1 MRIHKEGYKI
11 LRNQFIIF
19 LLLNYITYWNSEI
32 IFNVLVLPTTI
43 IIFLLSIYF
52 FRDPNRENQL
62 LDDYIYS
69 PCDGKIVS
77 MTEEKTEYFNDK
89 RIRIS
94 IFMSP
99 LNIHSQLYPM
109 DGKIKYSKYHPGKY
123 FVAWHP
129 KSSLLN
135 ERHSIAI
142 ENNMTS
148 ILVTQI
154 AGFVARRIVNYSNV
168 GDTAVKGEKYGFI
181 KFGSRIDIYL
191 PLDSKILVKLNQKLK
206 GGETIIANY

>member
-1 MRIHKEGYKI
+1 MKIHKEGYKI

-32 IFNVLVLPTTI
+32 IFNVLVLPITI

-52 FRDPNRENQL
+52 FRDPKREDQL
-62 LDDYIYS
+62 LDGCIYS

-77 MTEEKTEYFNDK
+77 ITKEETEYFNDK

-99 LNIHSQLYPM
+99 LNIHSQVYPIN
-109 DGKIKYSKYHPGKY
+109 GNIKYSKYHPGKY

-168 GDTAVKGEKYGFI
+168 GDTAIKGEKYGFI

-191 PLDSKILVKLNQKLK
+191 PLESKILLKLNQKVQGRK
-206 GGETIIANY
+206 TIIASY